1 MTLAG
6 NRATLIRRTLIT
18 VALAALAA
26 FPLVSN
32 DLYYQ
37 TMLIV
42 TFLLAIGATGWN
54 IMGGYAGY
62 ISLGN
67 SAFVGLGA
75 YTTGILAAKN
85 NVSPFLGCLAG
96 GLVCAVAAAALS
108 LVTRRTRGMYFIIVT
123 FAALQLLGI
132 VATIWSGLTGGSQGL
147 ALPIPTWPL
156 TYQNWPFYYPLLA
169 LLVLAVA
176 VSAWVRRSKLGLG
189 LFAIQDDEDKA
200 AGLGLAV
207 NAYKLIAFVLGG
219 TFLGVAGG
227 IYAYYVT
234 FLNVSAV
241 FDIVTSMLIVL
252 AALLGGRG
260 TLWGPVL
267 GAFIVEP
274 LANLTST
281 SLGGADAGAIRL
293 LLFGGLLGL
302 VVIFLPRGILPTVTS
317 WKNQRQG
324 HQQGD
329 QERVRLTLPRRIP
342 AKGDQGIGRDHAH
355 RPPLGLRLPGR
366 RTGDPQE
373 QARHSPAP
381 ASVGRDGRPA
391 AASASVDAGPVLA
404 VRALSRSFG
413 GLRAVDDVDL
423 DLSPAS
429 VTGLLGPN
437 GSGKTTLFN
446 LVDGTVRPSSG
457 QLTLAGRR
465 IERGRR
471 QARSHAGLARTYQLP
486 RLFPSLTV
494 LENVV
499 LAEPRFSLGR
509 LLRPRVTAAERARA
523 AAVLADLGLSRYADT
538 SPAALS
544 YGQRKLIELAQVLW
558 LDPALVLLD
567 EPAAGISPAL
577 SQRLADTIR
586 QLRDKGVSVLLVEH
600 DVAFLA
606 SLSDRVY
613 VMANGKIIA
622 SGTVAEISADPAVV
636 DAYLGDQ
643 VALAAGNSL
652 GAGNS
657 LVAENTLVVED
668 TVESTS

>member
-1 MTLAG
+1 MSLA
-6 NRATLIRRTLIT
+6 RTAVTSHATTIRRAAIAVAV
-18 VALAALAA
+18 VALAV

-37 TMLIV
+37 AMLIL

-67 SAFVGLGA
+67 SLFVGLGA
-75 YTTGILAAKN
+75 YTTGILAAKQ

-96 GLVCAVAAAALS
+96 GLVCALAAAMLS
-108 LVTRRTRGMYFIIVT
+108 LVTRRTRGMYFTIVT
-123 FAALQLLGI
+123 FAALQLLAI

-147 ALPIPTWPL
+147 ALPLPEWSL
-156 TYQNWPFYYPLLA
+156 SYQDWPFYYSLLG
-169 LLVLAVA
+169 LLVLSVA
-176 VSAWVRRSKLGLG
+176 VSAGVRRSKLGLG
-189 LFAIQDDEDKA
+189 LFAIQDDEGKA

-207 NAYKLIAFVLGG
+207 SVYKLIAFVLGG
-219 TFLGVAGG
+219 TFFGVAGG

-267 GAFIVEP
+267 GAFIIEP

-293 LLFGGLLGL
+293 LLFGGLLGG
-302 VVIFLPRGILPTVTS
+302 VVLFLPRGVLPT
-317 WKNQRQG
+317 WHAWRRKD
-324 HQQGD
+324 HD
-329 QERVRLTLPRRIP
+329 HPERTVVPP
-342 AKGDQGIGRDHAH
+342 AADVS
-355 RPPLGLRLPGR
+355 PG
-366 RTGDPQE
+366 E
-373 QARHSPAP
+373 
-381 ASVGRDGRPA
+381 PA
-391 AASASVDAGPVLA
+391 AAGAGGTSRGTRSRDGAVLT
-404 VRALSRSFG
+404 VRGLAKAFG
-413 GLRAVDDVDL
+413 GVRAVDGVDL
-423 DLSPAS
+423 DVAPAN
-429 VTGLLGPN
+429 VTGLMGPN

-446 LVDGTVRPSSG
+446 LIDGTVRASG
-457 QLTLAGRR
+457 GRITLAGRR
-465 IERGRR
+465 VERSGRP
-471 QARSHAGLARTYQLP
+471 ARSHGGLARTYQLP

-499 LAEPRFSLGR
+499 LAERR
-509 LLRPRVTAAERARA
+509 LALSRLFLPRVTAAERPRA
-523 AAVLADLGLSRYADT
+523 LAVLAGLGLSGYADA
-538 SPAALS
+538 SPAMLS

-577 SQRLADTIR
+577 SQRLAGIIR
-586 QLRDKGVSVLLVEH
+586 RLRADGTGVLLVEH

-606 SLSDRVY
+606 SLCDRVY
-613 VMANGKIIA
+613 VMADGRIIA
-622 SGTVAEISADPAVV
+622 RGTVQEVSADPAVV

-643 VALAAGNSL
+643 VALATADQAAASH
-652 GAGNS
+652 
-657 LVAENTLVVED
+657 
-668 TVESTS
+668 VESAS